1 MLQLYIIADLV
12 TNLAEK
18 AYKSGKKSNE
28 IKKLSEALEK
38 EIENARVLKKVIDTQ
53 NSETSE
59 NKHFID
65 CANKTLKS
73 KDKESRTQS
82 KRIKEDIAKFKNG
95 KSKAEKHLTFLKKKT
110 EKDENKSESKT
121 IQACP
126 TTVENSSELLMGV
139 GKKKEETVNQ
149 V

>member
-53 NSETSE
+53 ILEASN
-59 NKHFID
+59 NKHVID

-73 KDKESRTQS
+73 KEKE
-82 KRIKEDIAKFKNG
+82 IHN
-95 KSKAEKHLTFLKKKT
+95 L
-110 EKDENKSESKT
+110 ENK
-121 IQACP
+121 I
-126 TTVENSSELLMGV
+126 N
-139 GKKKEETVNQ
+139 NQ
-149 V
+149 